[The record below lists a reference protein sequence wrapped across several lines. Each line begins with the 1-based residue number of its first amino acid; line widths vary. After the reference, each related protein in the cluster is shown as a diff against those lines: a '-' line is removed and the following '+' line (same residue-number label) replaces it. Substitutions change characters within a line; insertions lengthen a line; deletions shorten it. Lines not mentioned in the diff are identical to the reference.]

1 MKIFIEEY
9 KGQSIYYNEDA
20 DKFVCDIELNN
31 NVKSSKRG
39 SLKDLKK
46 EIDLFV
52 KENLNFKPFQ
62 FFKVQ
67 FGDFTE
73 MTCENIRND
82 GKFVV
87 KSSYR
92 TEYYDKKDFKSAFEF
107 DFDKKYQVAL
117 IDAEF
122 ELQRKEY
129 QRKKDEIISQLKPLD
144 ISKYDIAGTN

>member
-9 KGQSIYYNEDA
+9 KGQSIYYNEDV

-46 EIDLFV
+46 EIDSFV

-62 FFKVQ
+62 FFEVQ
-67 FGDFTE
+67 FGSFKE
-73 MTCENIRND
+73 MTCENIRTD
-82 GKFVV
+82 GKFIV
-87 KSSYR
+87 KSP
-92 TEYYDKKDFKSAFEF
+92 YYTNYYNKKDFESAFEF
-107 DFDKKYQVAL
+107 DFDKKYQIAL